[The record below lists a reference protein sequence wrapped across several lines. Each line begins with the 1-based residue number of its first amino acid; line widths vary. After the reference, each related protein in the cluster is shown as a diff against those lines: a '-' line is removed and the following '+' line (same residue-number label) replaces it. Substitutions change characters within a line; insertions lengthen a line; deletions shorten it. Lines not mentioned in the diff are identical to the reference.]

1 MAKNKKVIFK
11 NRNFYTAIE
20 ISFFYWMNVPRDT
33 GLRFGKINA
42 VVACVE
48 QIFFLIKKE
57 NS

>member
-1 MAKNKKVIFK
+1 M
-11 NRNFYTAIE
+11 
-20 ISFFYWMNVPRDT
+20 PRDT

-42 VVACVE
+42 VFACVE

>member
-1 MAKNKKVIFK
+1 M
-11 NRNFYTAIE
+11 
-20 ISFFYWMNVPRDT
+20 PRDT
-33 GLRFGKINA
+33 GLPFGKINA

>member
-1 MAKNKKVIFK
+1 MAKNKKKSFSKTGI
-11 NRNFYTAIE
+11 FYTAIE

-48 QIFFLIKKE
+48 QIFFS
-57 NS
+57 N